1 MFHSVV
7 EISQWIYPVEIMS
20 LCFQLYKLNERYH
33 MSKNEHR
40 FGVFIINH
48 REDDFGDHALHYCQD
63 LMCDL
68 SGKESKTKEKIME
81 LLKYRGYFDV
91 LETVQRMGPPQ
102 VPCKWNN
109 ITWSRSTERTISFR
123 CIERSKEEMEREP
136 LYFHWTGIN

>member
-1 MFHSVV
+1 
-7 EISQWIYPVEIMS
+7 
-20 LCFQLYKLNERYH
+20 

-48 REDDFGDHALHYCQD
+48 REDDFGDNALHYCQD

-91 LETVQRMGPPQ
+91 LEQFKEWDLPKFPVNGITLLEAGVPKGPSLSVALKGLRKKWKESRFTFTEQ
-102 VPCKWNN
+102 ELIKFVDECKDYG
-109 ITWSRSTERTISFR
+109 
-123 CIERSKEEMEREP
+123 KK
-136 LYFHWTGIN
+136 